1 MCQNSW
7 CRLQF
12 LKTRI
17 SNAFSS
23 TGTSIETMIL
33 LITLYI
39 IDILGSGYFPKRK
52 GYLSK
57 SHAMIMYSKTSQRLD
72 MEHCCGVLLKQLTHV
87 NQSVMLETNT
97 FPTWL
102 RQTLFQWKSVRKETA
117 VIVSFGEYS
126 ARNSESPISVLAPST
141 APVSIRI
148 SGANT
153 GMSWLSSMSRLKKSS
168 RCQQSAMWPSNSWSM
183 SGYVVNNGFHR
194 KSFRNTTSA
203 SPAPSH
209 DNTPIAWL
217 QKCWKVLSRETT

>member
-87 NQSVMLETNT
+87 NQSLMLETDT
-97 FPTWL
+97 FPHLIASNVVSVKKCAQGNSRNCFVWGIL
-102 RQTLFQWKSVRKETA
+102 RQKF
-117 VIVSFGEYS
+117 
-126 ARNSESPISVLAPST
+126 
-141 APVSIRI
+141 
-148 SGANT
+148 
-153 GMSWLSSMSRLKKSS
+153 KKSDFCVGS
-168 RCQQSAMWPSNSWSM
+168 INSTCV
-183 SGYVVNNGFHR
+183 YKN
-194 KSFRNTTSA
+194 K
-203 SPAPSH
+203 
-209 DNTPIAWL
+209 
-217 QKCWKVLSRETT
+217 